1 MLRCVCGV
9 SFLRSDLPQVC
20 CCCCCFSLSQ
30 YTIYRTLT
38 ILLDFLLAKCQ
49 QEQSARHSTPVPIK
63 KNMKE
68 INMIDAKQPAHTK
81 QIHSHTQKESVLVAN
96 ASFFHCDREKSISR
110 LIDVGNVNDISFA
123 FTLRKWL
130 IVRHID
136 VTFLLAVSIAILR
149 DQIKYSVREKTNRN
163 SLRI

>member
-1 MLRCVCGV
+1 MCVWGELFAFW
-9 SFLRSDLPQVC
+9 SPTSLLLLLLF
-20 CCCCCFSLSQ
+20 FSLSLS
-30 YTIYRTLT
+30 IYYLQDVENFVRLSVGKMSAR
-38 ILLDFLLAKCQ
+38 AKC
-49 QEQSARHSTPVPIK
+49 TPFDTGTNK

-81 QIHSHTQKESVLVAN
+81 QIHSHTQKESLLVAN